1 MFHTTTPFYNDLL
14 SKFWSCISAINMWS
28 ALMVAFAKFAEG
40 VLFRGAFTAWCI
52 GVPFIVVIVLT
63 NRDNRTNYLLTNVMK
78 FQTGDE
84 LNHQF
89 LFILKLMDAQAT
101 KRHAAVLLDGYIEL
115 HKKNCDK
122 DDCPLKQKNLKKQ
135 VSKTSN
141 FFSEEYFN
149 EKYALLIQVLN
160 KMYYYGIKKFPAST
174 SLRISFAFFLIE
186 KLKMKQQAL
195 QELNAAELSKPDFD
209 EEFKIFRYR
218 KIIEDEIAESK
229 NEQRG
234 NNNNLDIVSEIAFQ
248 NQLRSFHLGVE
259 KAAIWHMEFWSDL
272 QEDAVDLAKLD
283 GTGFKI
289 HYSVNQVEEHLNKLQ
304 KISPNMP
311 KAMRFFGKFL
321 IEIMNDMEAG
331 DHYLETARNQL
342 NINNKKSIGLSNY
355 TGTEDITESST
366 PTVLM
371 SGEPEKLGIITGV
384 NLACSSI
391 FGYSKSELINRNV
404 NILLPQVYA
413 KHWDQFLE
421 NFLSTGDLKYM
432 NKERSIFGRYKNNYI
447 FPIFMNIKPI
457 QNSYQMLNFV
467 ATFRREKYF
476 KNQAYLLVNPDK
488 SVDSVSAA
496 CIGMM
501 KCDSKMIMK
510 QESVEELFSDIF
522 ERKDKY
528 MSKTGAITE
537 FWYPYGSDYVDKDEP
552 KFTTLNVIVS
562 DIRFQSVDKINTGY
576 IVKCSQDKD
585 SKSGVS
591 GGRLHKPC
599 TFQFKYCKI
608 RNILV
613 GEFTDQIVDD
623 LISEGENLGTEYGEP
638 RSPYSSLSANLTV
651 NTSVMP
657 EKGKKR
663 KGGHSKTVSIL
674 NVDYGAGIK
683 ILRLVDGKAVEIIE
697 DSDDEGEGEG
707 MKRGEKQKSV
717 KSAKITE
724 DNEDEDPDVDDFS
737 QKMFYTMFKSRK
749 NLHTILTGSKKTPAP
764 VIMLNITGT
773 VIFLIL
779 IILAVVDYAGI
790 FTTTFDEIS
799 TNIEL

>member
-1 MFHTTTPFYNDLL
+1 
-14 SKFWSCISAINMWS
+14 MWT

-40 VLFRGAFTAWCI
+40 FLFRGAFTAWCI

-122 DDCPLKQKNLKKQ
+122 EDCPLKQKNAEKQ

-149 EKYALLIQVLN
+149 EKYALLIKVLN

-234 NNNNLDIVSEIAFQ
+234 KNNNLDIVSEIAFQ
-248 NQLRSFHLGVE
+248 NQLRSFHLNVE

-283 GTGFKI
+283 LTGFKI
-289 HYSVNQVEEHLNKLQ
+289 HHSVNQVEEHLNKLQ
-304 KISPNMP
+304 KISLYMP
-311 KAMRFFGKFL
+311 KAMRFFGKYL
-321 IEIMNDMEAG
+321 IEIMNDIEAG
-331 DHYLETARNQL
+331 NHYLETARNQL
-342 NINNKKSIGLSNY
+342 TVNNKKSIGLSNY

-384 NLACSSI
+384 NSACSSI

-404 NILLPQVYA
+404 NVLLPQIFA

-421 NFLSTGDLKYM
+421 NFLSTGELKYM
-432 NKERSIFGRYKNNYI
+432 NKEKSIFGRYKNNYI
-447 FPIFMNIKPI
+447 FPVFMNIKPI

-476 KNQAYLLVNPDK
+476 KNQAYLLVNPDT

-496 CIGMM
+496 CIRMM

-510 QESVEELFSDIF
+510 QESITQLFSDIF

-528 MSKTGAITE
+528 MTKTGAITE
-537 FWYPYGSDYVDKDEP
+537 FYYPYGSEFVDKDEP
-552 KFTTLNVIVS
+552 RSTTLNVIMS
-562 DIRFQSVDKINTGY
+562 EIRFLSVDKSKTGH
-576 IVKCSQDKD
+576 IVKCSQEKD
-585 SKSGVS
+585 NISGVAT
-591 GGRLHKPC
+591 GRLHKPC
-599 TFQFKYCKI
+599 TFQFKYCKV

-613 GEFTDQIVDD
+613 GEFTDNIVDD
-623 LISEGENLGTEYGEP
+623 LISEGENLGTEFGTTP
-638 RSPYSSLSANLTV
+638 QDGSSVTGNLSAN
-651 NTSVMP
+651 TSNIQG
-657 EKGKKR
+657 KGKER
-663 KGGHSKTVSIL
+663 KGGHSKTSSML

-683 ILRLVDGKAVEIIE
+683 ILRLVDGKAIEIIE
-697 DSDDEGEGEG
+697 DSDEEGEGDG
-707 MKRGEKQKSV
+707 MKGGEKQKAT
-717 KSAKITE
+717 KSKEIIE
-724 DNEDEDPDVDDFS
+724 DYDDEEQDVDDFS

-749 NLHTILTGSKKTPAP
+749 NLHTILTGLKKTPAP

-790 FTTTFDEIS
+790 FETTFNEIS